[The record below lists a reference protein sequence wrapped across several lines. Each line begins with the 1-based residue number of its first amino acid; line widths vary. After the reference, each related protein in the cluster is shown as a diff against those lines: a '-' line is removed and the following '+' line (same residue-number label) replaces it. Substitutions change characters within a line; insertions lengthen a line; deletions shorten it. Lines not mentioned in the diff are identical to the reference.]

1 VLAEDAKDWF
11 DLAQESP
18 YMLLTAQVAAA
29 RRLRC
34 DTEGTTGPDLLRV
47 PRSTIPAVTHVD
59 GSARVQT
66 VTAEHNPRFHAL
78 LTAFRG
84 RTGCPVLVNT
94 SFNVRGEPIVR
105 DAAEAYACFM
115 RTRIDALVLG
125 SFLLD
130 KRDQPE
136 WREEGDWRAAIP
148 MD

>member
-1 VLAEDAKDWF
+1 
-11 DLAQESP
+11 
-18 YMLLTAQVAAA
+18 
-29 RRLRC
+29 
-34 DTEGTTGPDLLRV
+34 
-47 PRSTIPAVTHVD
+47 
-59 GSARVQT
+59 VQT